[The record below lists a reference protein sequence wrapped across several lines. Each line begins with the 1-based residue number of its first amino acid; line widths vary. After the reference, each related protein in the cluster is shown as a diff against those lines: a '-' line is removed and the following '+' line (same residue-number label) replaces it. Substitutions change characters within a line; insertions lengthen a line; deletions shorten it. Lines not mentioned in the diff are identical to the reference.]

1 MFISEFLSWVLFIAD
16 LVLILVLGYQAYIHG
31 QDDLVRYKVPF
42 IGNTASEWVDI
53 E

>member
-16 LVLILVLGYQAYIHG
+16 LVLILLLGYQAYIHG
-31 QDDLVRYKVPF
+31 QDNLVRYEVPF
-42 IGNTASEWVDI
+42 IGRTAAEWVDQ